1 MAINHP
7 FVSPYSLSSLTSN
20 QVKEHLQHSPCLL
33 LPLGGMEPFGMI
45 GSFGVNSVCIDA
57 IAGALSQKLK
67 LLIAPVLF
75 YGCTSPYKSFKG
87 SVGVKPKTFSSFLA
101 NLCNDCFFQGF
112 EKVIILNSIEE
123 NVLAL
128 DLLVKRYNNHNVK
141 IETFSLQ
148 SDSNIRSFVRERKP
162 GMEMGRSEFMML
174 SMAAFLQPALVV
186 PAIGESSI
194 HFPSSNIYSTWK
206 KRGRDPE
213 KYRKLFPTGSS
224 SEIAH
229 QYDPGFGEEVF
240 NFIVAL
246 LLNQYTPLSTTRN
259 TNAPS

>member
-7 FVSPYSLSSLTSN
+7 FISPYSLSCLTSN
-20 QVKEHLQHSPCLL
+20 QVNEHLQHTPYLL

-45 GSFGVNSVCIDA
+45 GSFGVNSICIDA
-57 IAGALSQKLK
+57 ISGALSQRLK
-67 LLIAPVLF
+67 LLVAPVLF

-87 SVGVKPKTFSSFLA
+87 SIGIKPKTFSSFLA

-128 DLLVKRYNNHNVK
+128 ELLLKRYNNHKVK
-141 IETFSLQ
+141 IETFSIQ
-148 SDSNIRSFVRERKP
+148 SDALIRNFVRGRKP
-162 GMEMGRSEFMML
+162 GVEMGRSEFMML
-174 SMAAFLQPALVV
+174 SIAAFLNPALVI
-186 PAIGESSI
+186 PAKDERPI
-194 HFPSSNIYSTWK
+194 HFPASKVYTTWK

-224 SEIAH
+224 SEIAS
-229 QYDPGFGEEVF
+229 QYDPVFGEEVF
-240 NFIVAL
+240 NFIVDS
-246 LLNQYTPLSTTRN
+246 LLNKYSPLSIN
-259 TNAPS
+259 KNINASS